1 MKGCR
6 LMALNRLIAA
16 YRGGGFEG
24 NYCRSLDEVTR
35 QKLSDTAEKGKNE
48 PIEIFACTPVETGIS

>member
-1 MKGCR
+1 
-6 LMALNRLIAA
+6 MALNRLIAA

-48 PIEIFACTPVETGIS
+48 PIEIFACTPVETGFS